1 MLVGGGRQFV
11 HQAARQSAQAVQV
24 RQQVRVQ
31 RGRQVAPG
39 QRRGVRIGAEQVQAA
54 RVRDGRGGGAGGGDG
69 GLGGGIHGGILRKR
83 GVSGM
88 VR

>member
-1 MLVGGGRQFV
+1 MLVGGGRQLV
-11 HQAARQSAQAVQV
+11 HQAAGQSAQAVQV

-39 QRRGVRIGAEQVQAA
+39 QRRGVLIGAEQVQAA
-54 RVRDGRGGGAGGGDG
+54 RVRDGRGGVGGGDG

>member
-11 HQAARQSAQAVQV
+11 HHAARQFAQAVQV

-31 RGRQVAPG
+31 RRGQIAPG
-39 QRRGVRIGAEQVQAA
+39 QGRGVRIGAEQVQAA